1 MERWRTDRHRA
12 EHTVW
17 DYVYGGLGCPGPLPH
32 PPQNQMNTLNL
43 PLPLTKGTCPRE
55 LQQRGS
61 SLRRAGTGES
71 RDWRWGGVTKN
82 KNLHSGWKKG
92 PAASQALSP
101 PFGNQ
106 ALPPRPDI
114 WREILESL
122 KLKLVKAQTLRL
134 GCLVHVLTF
143 PLFTCESL
151 DKFTSS
157 LGPNFL
163 VWKIGIIH
171 LYKFISRMKIDKI
184 ENHWIRNTQE
194 S

>member
-1 MERWRTDRHRA
+1 
-12 EHTVW
+12 
-17 DYVYGGLGCPGPLPH
+17 
-32 PPQNQMNTLNL
+32 MNTLNL

-61 SLRRAGTGES
+61 SLRRAGTLWAGIQGLETG
-71 RDWRWGGVTKN
+71 WGYQKQKSSFRLKQRTCSFPSPFPT
-82 KNLHSGWKKG
+82 LWQSGFTTPVRYLKG
-92 PAASQALSP
+92 NTA
-101 PFGNQ
+101 
-106 ALPPRPDI
+106 
-114 WREILESL
+114 ESL
-122 KLKLVKAQTLRL
+122 KLKLVKAQTLTL
-134 GCLVHVLTF
+134 GCLVHILTF

-184 ENHWIRNTQE
+184 ENHWIRNTRVLN
-194 S
+194 SPWYISISAVLTISLYRSRRNTSKIS

>member
-1 MERWRTDRHRA
+1 MEDLEAQVPSPTHHTTRWI
-12 EHTVW
+12 
-17 DYVYGGLGCPGPLPH
+17 PS
-32 PPQNQMNTLNL
+32 
-43 PLPLTKGTCPRE
+43 TCPCRWPKALALENFSRE
-55 LQQRGS
+55 APASEEQEHYEQ
-61 SLRRAGTGES
+61 ES
-71 RDWRWGGVTKN
+71 RDWRRGGVTKN
-82 KNLHSGWKKG
+82 KNLHSGWNKG

-106 ALPPRPDI
+106 ALPPQSDI
-114 WREILESL
+114 W
-122 KLKLVKAQTLRL
+122 AQTLTL
-134 GCLVHVLTF
+134 GCLVHILTF

-184 ENHWIRNTQE
+184 ENHWIRNTKE